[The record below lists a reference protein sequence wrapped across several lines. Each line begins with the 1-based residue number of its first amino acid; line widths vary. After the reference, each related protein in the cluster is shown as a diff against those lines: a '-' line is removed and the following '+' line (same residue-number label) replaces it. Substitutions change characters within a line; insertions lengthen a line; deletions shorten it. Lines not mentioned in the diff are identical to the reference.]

1 LAGVE
6 EPEIQEAQALGRHF
20 LRALIWAMY
29 AIQRE
34 RMTTDR
40 KSNRGPVAAT
50 MRHSSDDAAYNPSSS
65 FEIWE
70 E

>member
-50 MRHSSDDAAYNPSSS
+50 MRHTIPPQALKYGSDFP
-65 FEIWE
+65 EI
-70 E
+70 